1 MDRVVLFPRTPRA
14 APSEI
19 RPIAGPD
26 RLRCLGVSRDAD
38 NPQAVA
44 VAFSRP
50 ISDAELRVFHD
61 ACRQAAGVVEA
72 AVRSDESQ
80 P

>member
-1 MDRVVLFPRTPRA
+1 MGAVVTFPGRS
-14 APSEI
+14 APAEI
-19 RPIAGPD
+19 RPSAGPS

-44 VAFSRP
+44 VTFSRP
-50 ISDAELRVFHD
+50 LSDAELRVFHD
-61 ACRQAAGVVEA
+61 ACRQAAGIVEA